1 MAKILIALSEA
12 DGVLYRVARRVA
24 DGKAERRT
32 VSFFEVRDAL
42 LAREAGARQ
51 VDVAQMSEVLS
62 KARAL
67 LADLLEENPLGVLE
81 FLEEGRA

>member
-12 DGVLYRVARRVA
+12 DGVLYRIARRVA
-24 DGKAERRT
+24 DGKAERRA

-42 LAREAGARQ
+42 LKREAGARQ
-51 VDVAQMSEVLS
+51 VDVAQMSEILS
-62 KARAL
+62 KLRAL
-67 LADLLEENPLGVLE
+67 LADLLDENPLGLLE